1 MIVDAT
7 DMILGR
13 LASFAAKRLLAG
25 EQVMVVNAERAV
37 ISGGRERTFDTYEA
51 WLQIRNLAN
60 PRKGP
65 FHLKRPDDLVRLTV
79 RGMLPFDK
87 ARGRAAYRKLKV
99 YVGVPAELKDKQM
112 QVVDEASLKRL
123 GTRRFIK
130 VGELSK
136 HLSAKF

>member
-13 LASFAAKRLLAG
+13 MATFAAKRLLAG
-25 EQVMVVNAERAV
+25 EQVMIVNAERAV

-65 FHLKRPDDLVRLTV
+65 FHLKRPDDLVRLAV

-99 YVGVPAELKDKQM
+99 YVGVPAELKDKPM

-123 GTRRFIK
+123 GTRRFIR

>member
-1 MIVDAT
+1 MIIDAT

-13 LASFAAKRLLAG
+13 MATFAAKRLLAG
-25 EQVMVVNAERAV
+25 EQVMIVNAERAV

-87 ARGRAAYRKLKV
+87 TRGRVAYRKLKV
-99 YVGVPAELKDKQM
+99 YVGVPAELKDKPM
-112 QVVDEASLKRL
+112 QGVDEANLKRL
-123 GTRRFIK
+123 GTRRFIR

>member
-1 MIVDAT
+1 MIIDAT
-7 DMILGR
+7 DLILGR
-13 LASFAAKRLLAG
+13 LATFVAKRLLSG
-25 EQVMVVNAERAV
+25 EQVTTVNAERAV
-37 ISGGRERTFDTYEA
+37 ISGGREKTLDTYEA

-65 FHLKRPDDLVRLTV
+65 FHPKRPDDLVRLTV
-79 RGMLPFDK
+79 RGMLPFDQ
-87 ARGRAAYRKLKV
+87 ARGRVAYRKLDV

-112 QVVDEASLKRL
+112 QSVDGASLKRL
-123 GTRRFIK
+123 GTRRLIR

>member
-1 MIVDAT
+1 MIIDAT

-13 LASFAAKRLLAG
+13 MATFAAKRLLAG

-37 ISGGRERTFDTYEA
+37 ISGGRERTFDTYEV

-87 ARGRAAYRKLKV
+87 TRGRVAYRKLKV

-123 GTRRFIK
+123 GTRRFIR

>member
-1 MIVDAT
+1 MIIDAT

-13 LASFAAKRLLAG
+13 MATLAARRLLAG
-25 EQVMVVNAERAV
+25 EQVTIVNAERAV

-65 FHLKRPDDLVRLTV
+65 IHLKRPDDLVRLTV
-79 RGMLPFDK
+79 RGMLPFDR
-87 ARGRAAYRKLKV
+87 ARGRVAFRRLKV
-99 YVGVPAELKDKQM
+99 YVSVPAELKDKQM

-123 GTRRFIK
+123 GTRRFIR